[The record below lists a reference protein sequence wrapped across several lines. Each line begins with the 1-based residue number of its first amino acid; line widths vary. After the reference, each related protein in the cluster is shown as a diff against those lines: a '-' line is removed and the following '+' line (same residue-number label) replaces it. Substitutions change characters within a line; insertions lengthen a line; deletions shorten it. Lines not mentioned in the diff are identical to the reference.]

1 MKNSLKILEKGIG
14 KAAYRFTKQN
24 VNSACLMYVYQ
35 PKLPKV
41 AEKLRK

>member
-1 MKNSLKILEKGIG
+1 MKNSLKMFEKGIG
-14 KAAYRFTKQN
+14 KAAYQLTKQN
-24 VNSACLMYVYQ
+24 VNSACFMYVYQ